1 MALSASGGGYQVGDG
16 NTSDVLMGVQAT
28 PIELPIG
35 TVNLTPAQVTS
46 GLLVTVAGTAAR
58 THNLPTGL
66 AMDNALVNAKVG
78 STFDLSV
85 VNLGTSSGVITVQ
98 AGTGFTIVGT
108 ATVAITTS
116 AQFRAR
122 RAGDASWVL
131 YRLT

>member
-58 THNLPTGL
+58 THNLPTGT
-66 AMDNALVNAKVG
+66 AMDAALVNAKVG

-122 RAGDASWVL
+122 RAADASWVL